1 MKRSIEDSEKKQYY
15 EKRNDLIQRLYN
27 RIKDIIPA
35 IAFDNK
41 LSVEENFLFSR
52 CFRKYVR
59 KTLVHYD
66 YDTLYHLA
74 ENSFYFNNFLNK
86 CTNKVLTFIR
96 QEKFKYDKKKRK

>member
-1 MKRSIEDSEKKQYY
+1 MYQCIDTNRRKNESIEDSEKKQYY

-59 KTLVHYD
+59 KTLVQH
-66 YDTLYHLA
+66 
-74 ENSFYFNNFLNK
+74 K
-86 CTNKVLTFIR
+86 LTF
-96 QEKFKYDKKKRK
+96 